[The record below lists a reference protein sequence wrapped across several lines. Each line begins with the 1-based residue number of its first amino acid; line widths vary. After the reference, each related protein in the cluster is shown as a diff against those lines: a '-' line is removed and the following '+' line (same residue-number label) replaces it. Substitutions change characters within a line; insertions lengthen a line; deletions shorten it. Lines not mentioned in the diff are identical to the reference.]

1 VVVVDTSAEVTAS
14 GQAGH
19 RATLP
24 ARRILVTDKKQHP
37 ELIRQTYANH
47 NPMIIAVNELGQAP
61 R

>member
-1 VVVVDTSAEVTAS
+1 MVVVDTSAA

-19 RATLP
+19 WDTLP
-24 ARRILVTDKKQHP
+24 ARRILVTDKKQQP